1 MLVLLLSISF
11 FVVKPLFTTLLL
23 AAILAYILYPLYT
36 FFVKKIKNSTVSA
49 LIVCI
54 LVFLL
59 LLIPGLFFIQTM
71 VRESYAFFIYGKQQ
85 LALGLFQN
93 CTNSFCVSMKE
104 IVQEPSVY
112 AQLQDI
118 LKAVTNWI
126 FNKSSGLFLSLPL
139 LMMDFFVFFF
149 ALFYFL
155 KDGKTFVNLL
165 GESLIEHK
173 STINMV
179 MKRIGEIID
188 GLVMGNILIAILQGV
203 VGALGFFIF
212 GISSPIFWGLVM
224 ALFALL
230 PYVGT
235 SFVWLPAVLIMFLNG
250 IFQDSTSMILKS
262 MILFAYFMILVNVL
276 EHILKPKLLGKKA
289 KIHPL
294 LILLG
299 TVGGVFFFGPIGI
312 IIGPIILS
320 LTILFVSIC
329 SQE

>member
-1 MLVLLLSISF
+1 
-11 FVVKPLFTTLLL
+11 
-23 AAILAYILYPLYT
+23 
-36 FFVKKIKNSTVSA
+36 
-49 LIVCI
+49 
-54 LVFLL
+54 
-59 LLIPGLFFIQTM
+59 
-71 VRESYAFFIYGKQQ
+71 
-85 LALGLFQN
+85 
-93 CTNSFCVSMKE
+93 MKE

-320 LTILFVSIC
+320 LTTLFVTIC